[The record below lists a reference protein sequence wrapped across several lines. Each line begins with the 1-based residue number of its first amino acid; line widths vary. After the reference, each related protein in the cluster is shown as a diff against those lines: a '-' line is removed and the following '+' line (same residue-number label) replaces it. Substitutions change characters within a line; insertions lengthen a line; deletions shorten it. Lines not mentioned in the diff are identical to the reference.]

1 MSKTIRVEIVPGR
14 ITEVSLP
21 DGAPAPP
28 AYVIAKLVPVDGT
41 GLMRAVPI
49 EWTPQIT
56 LNSTNMR
63 KLGIHIPL
71 HALRRLIKAG
81 LVRGS
86 VVGVRITTID
96 IASLYQHL
104 EATRLRDGSSDFWTP
119 DKVNA
124 YCTAFSPLRECMK
137 R

>member
-1 MSKTIRVEIVPGR
+1 MSRTIRVEIVPGR

-28 AYVIAKLVPVDGT
+28 AYVIAKLVPVSG
-41 GLMRAVPI
+41 GLMRVVPI

-96 IASLYQHL
+96 IASLYEHL
-104 EATRLRDGSSDFWTP
+104 EATRLRDGASDFWTP
-119 DKVNA
+119 ERTDLYLNS
-124 YCTAFSPLRECMK
+124 FSPLRSK